1 MAAAE
6 AAHKAMPMLAK
17 ITTSTG
23 TNPGVAMHIPTIAVT
38 TISQTTFGLH
48 SS

>member
-1 MAAAE
+1 MG
-6 AAHKAMPMLAK
+6 
-17 ITTSTG
+17 TT
-23 TNPGVAMHIPTIAVT
+23 PGVAMHIPTIAVT